1 MAELDANGID
11 PRIISA
17 MAEGDV
23 AGCSPLQLALR
34 EAGAREP
41 LWALLLPAA
50 VTSSIPASKSHT
62 DPILEDP
69 FSGADPLL
77 RSLLA
82 LVRAGSLLP
91 DTATPPTPG
100 TLDAC
105 DGLAPCGRRTRASAV
120 GEPRLLPP
128 MVPRPLVRLAR
139 WANPF

>member
-1 MAELDANGID
+1 VRLTLYPG
-11 PRIISA
+11 
-17 MAEGDV
+17 
-23 AGCSPLQLALR
+23 
-34 EAGAREP
+34 
-41 LWALLLPAA
+41 
-50 VTSSIPASKSHT
+50 KSHT

-100 TLDAC
+100 T
-105 DGLAPCGRRTRASAV
+105 RASAV